1 MYQRQL
7 FAEFV
12 EHCLLN
18 RSSMISSPGIAGAFL
33 LPLLT
38 LAVDGLLI

>member
-1 MYQRQL
+1 
-7 FAEFV
+7 
-12 EHCLLN
+12 
-18 RSSMISSPGIAGAFL
+18 MISSPGIAGAFL